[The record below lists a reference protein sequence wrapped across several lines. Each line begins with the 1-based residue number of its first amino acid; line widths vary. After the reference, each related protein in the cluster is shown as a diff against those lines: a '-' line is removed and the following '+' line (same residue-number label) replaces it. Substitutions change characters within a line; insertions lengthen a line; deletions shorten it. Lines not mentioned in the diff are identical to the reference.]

1 MKKIY
6 LTLFFLSL
14 LITQCNDPASIGPK
28 PVKDPESDVNIVSPI
43 NYGNNVFYFSCDE
56 RTFAMSLS
64 QFLSDS
70 TIEIEAMAGDGN
82 GANGTDKGYFVVI
95 KRKH

>member
-6 LTLFFLSL
+6 LILFFLSL
-14 LITQCNDPASIGPK
+14 LITQCNPASEGPTS
-28 PVKDPESDVNIVSPI
+28 VNDPESDVNIVRPI

-56 RTFAMSLS
+56 KTFGMSLS

-95 KRKH
+95 KRKN

>member
-6 LTLFFLSL
+6 LILFFISL

-28 PVKDPESDVNIVSPI
+28 PVKDSEFDVNITRPI
-43 NYGNNVFYFSCDE
+43 NYGNNVFYFPCIQKE
-56 RTFAMSLS
+56 FAMSLS

-82 GANGTDKGYFVVI
+82 GTYGCDLGYFVVI
-95 KRKH
+95 KRKN